1 MVISQWNLEWRRVK
15 IFIFLQHK
23 QYSLSL
29 MHKKKVDCD
38 VRLRFSHYLGNIQI
52 LVMAFPNLIT
62 DKSMQE

>member
-1 MVISQWNLEWRRVK
+1 MKPRENIHLSPAQT
-15 IFIFLQHK
+15 IFLIFDAQ
-23 QYSLSL
+23 
-29 MHKKKVDCD
+29 KKKVDCD